1 MGHRIELGEIDANA
15 DLLDGVKT
23 CCSIYSK
30 EDGKIV
36 MFYTGEIEKRKL
48 VKELKDKLPRYM
60 IPNVVVPM
68 EELPKTA
75 TGKMDRVAMS
85 DYYKKTK
92 EKGGKL

>member
-1 MGHRIELGEIDANA
+1 MAIENTD
-15 DLLDGVKT
+15 V
-23 CCSIYSK
+23 
-30 EDGKIV
+30 
-36 MFYTGEIEKRKL
+36 EKHKASDI